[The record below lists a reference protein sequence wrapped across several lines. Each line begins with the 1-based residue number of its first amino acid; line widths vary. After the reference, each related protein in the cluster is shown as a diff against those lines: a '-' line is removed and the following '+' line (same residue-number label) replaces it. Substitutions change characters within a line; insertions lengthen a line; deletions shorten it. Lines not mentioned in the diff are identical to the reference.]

1 MSKMRNKKKNKK
13 WLKVTGII
21 LLIIFIAGGAY
32 AYTVYKSF
40 KNTVETMHQSVERK
54 EPVVKRQEPVAFQEK
69 DPFSVLLLG
78 VDERQGDRGRSD
90 SLIVLTVNPNNNSV
104 KMLSIPRDTRT
115 EIVGK
120 GKEDKINHAYAFG
133 GVPMAM
139 DTVENFLDIPI
150 DYYVQI
156 NMEGFKDIVNAVGG
170 VTVQNDLDF
179 SDGGF
184 HFAKGQITLN
194 GEQALVFSR
203 MRYQDPRGDFGRQLR
218 QRQIIQAVINEGA
231 SLASLANFSTIFTA
245 LGKNVKTNLTFDQ
258 MMDIQ
263 KNYKQASGSI
273 QQMDI
278 KEQGTMINK
287 IYYGLVSQ
295 AEKQRVQNEL
305 KTQLELN

>member
-1 MSKMRNKKKNKK
+1 MRSNKKNRK

-21 LLIIFIAGGAY
+21 LLLLIIAGGAY
-32 AYTVYKSF
+32 AFSVYKSF
-40 KNTVETMHQSVERK
+40 KTAVDTMHQPIERK
-54 EPVVKRQEPVAFQEK
+54 QSEKREEPVAFHEK

-78 VDERQGDRGRSD
+78 VDEREGDKGRSD

-115 EIVGK
+115 EIIGK
-120 GKEDKINHAYAFG
+120 GKDDKINHAYAFG

-156 NMEGFKDIVNAVGG
+156 NMEGFKDIVDAVGG

-179 SDGGF
+179 TDGGV
-184 HFAKGQITLN
+184 HFAKGEITLN
-194 GEQALVFSR
+194 GEQALIFSR
-203 MRYQDPRGDFGRQLR
+203 MRYNDPRGDFGRQLR

-231 SLASLANFSTIFTA
+231 SVSSLAKFSDIFNA
-245 LGKNVKTNLTFDQ
+245 LGKNVKTNLTFGQ

-263 KNYKQASGSI
+263 KNYKSAAGNI
-273 QQMDI
+273 QQMEI
-278 KEQGTMINK
+278 KETGTKING
-287 IYYGLVSQ
+287 IYYGLVAKEEQ
-295 AEKQRVQNEL
+295 QRIQNEL
-305 KTQLELN
+305 KAQLELQ